1 MAAVGALP
9 GTLAHMAA
17 LDTDAMIARFRERAL
32 AVKKRPLPPVA
43 GEERQAF
50 ISQAKLDYQDFAM
63 IGDAEASIDDGILT
77 LKIDLRPADQRPA

>member
-1 MAAVGALP
+1 MPSSRAVTTPIAD
-9 GTLAHMAA
+9 

-50 ISQAKLDYQDFAM
+50 IAQAKLDYQDFAI
-63 IGDAEASIDDGILT
+63 IGDAEASIDDGVLT
-77 LKIDLRPADQRPA
+77 LTIDLRPAQPRPT